1 MVVVAPAVVPLASA
15 PPGVA
20 FIDGRQDVRRA
31 ERQHSELLVAASDSL
46 SSCASGLHDNLD
58 AALSVKVRAI
68 GCAGMTRGGVCDVG
82 GLPGVGL
89 SAIHGPLFVNSEA
102 ILAAG
107 HRPRMKCSAQVIFGA
122 TLEPT

>member
-1 MVVVAPAVVPLASA
+1 MSSDLRGLVTTKLPGAVETVPTLSEGVSPIPLLRIDIIENRWPADRLTALAKIVQ
-15 PPGVA
+15 G
-20 FIDGRQDVRRA
+20 
-31 ERQHSELLVAASDSL
+31 
-46 SSCASGLHDNLD
+46 
-58 AALSVKVRAI
+58 
-68 GCAGMTRGGVCDVG
+68 AGMTRGGVCDVG

-107 HRPRMKCSAQVIFGA
+107 HRPRMTCSAQVIFGA